1 MTDLGAQS
9 MAVTT
14 ETAGPEAARLA
25 AISRRMR
32 RQDTIFFAMTLASA
46 AIVVGLL
53 IAILVVLVIAAWPT
67 FSQFGLSFLWGTSW
81 SAPRDI
87 YGAVPAVLGTL
98 ISSLIAM
105 AIAVPIGFGIAIVLT
120 ELAPDRLRRPIGTA
134 IELLAGV
141 PSIIYGIVGLFI
153 LVPLMQS
160 SILPFL
166 IATVGQVP
174 LIGALFQP
182 PAPGIGLLTASIVLS
197 IMILPFITA
206 ITRDVFNTV
215 PPMLRESAY
224 GMGMTTWEV
233 VRYIIIPY
241 TRLGLVGGIML
252 GLGRALGETMAVT
265 FVVGSVTRLQASI
278 ISPSTTISAQI
289 ANSFGDADGLQ
300 LSSLI
305 ALGLILFVLSFGVL
319 ALAKLLIG
327 RADKF

>member
-1 MTDLGAQS
+1 MMAMTTDGS
-9 MAVTT
+9 
-14 ETAGPEAARLA
+14 GPEAAQLA

-32 RQDTIFFAMTLASA
+32 IQDTVFYLMTLGSA

-53 IAILVVLVIAAWPT
+53 IAILVVLTISAWPT
-67 FSQFGLSFLWGTSW
+67 FQTFGLSFLWQTSW
-81 SAPRDI
+81 SAPRNI
-87 YGAVPAVLGTL
+87 FGAVPAVVGTL
-98 ISSLIAM
+98 ISSFIAM
-105 AIAVPIGFGIAIVLT
+105 LIAVPLGFGIAIVLT

-141 PSIIYGIVGLFI
+141 PSIIYGIVGLFV

-160 SILPFL
+160 YVLPFL
-166 IATVGQVP
+166 INTVGQVP
-174 LIGALFQP
+174 VIGALFQP
-182 PAPGIGLLTASIVLS
+182 PAPGIGLLTASFVLAV
-197 IMILPFITA
+197 MILPFITA

-233 VRYIIIPY
+233 VRYILIPY

-265 FVVGSVTRLQASI
+265 FVIGSVTRLQTSI

-289 ANSFGDADGLQ
+289 ANGFGDADGLQ

-305 ALGLILFVLSFGVL
+305 ALGLILFVLSFCVL

>member
-1 MTDLGAQS
+1 MDA
-9 MAVTT
+9 TT
-14 ETAGPEAARLA
+14 NIADANGPESAHLA

-32 RQDTIFFAMTLASA
+32 IQDRVFFSMTLGSA

-53 IAILVVLVIAAWPT
+53 IAILVVLLIDAWPT
-67 FSQFGLSFLWGTSW
+67 FSTFGMSFLWGTSW
-81 SAPRDI
+81 SAPRDL
-87 YGAVPAVLGTL
+87 YGAVPAVIGTL
-98 ISSLIAM
+98 ISSFIAM

-120 ELAPDRLRRPIGTA
+120 ELAPDSLRRPIGTA

-141 PSIIYGIVGLFI
+141 PSIIYGIVGLFV
-153 LVPLMQS
+153 LVPLMQTF
-160 SILPFL
+160 ILPFL

-174 LIGALFQP
+174 LVGRLFQP
-182 PAPGIGLLTASIVLS
+182 PAPGIGLLTASIVLA

-289 ANSFGDADGLQ
+289 ANGFGDADGLQ
-300 LSSLI
+300 MSSLI
-305 ALGLILFVLSFGVL
+305 ALGLILFVLSFCVL

>member
-1 MTDLGAQS
+1 MTA
-9 MAVTT
+9 TT
-14 ETAGPEAARLA
+14 EMAGTRMPDTA
-25 AISRRMR
+25 AISRRFR
-32 RQDTIFFAMTLASA
+32 TQDRIFFLVTLGSA
-46 AIVVGLL
+46 ALVVALL
-53 IAILVVLVIAAWPT
+53 LAILVVLAIEAWPT
-67 FSQFGLSFLWGTSW
+67 FATFGFSFLWGTTW

-87 YGAVPAVLGTL
+87 YGAMPAVLGTL

-105 AIAVPIGFGIAIVLT
+105 LIAVPLSIGIAVFLT
-120 ELAPDRLRRPIGTA
+120 ELCPGRLRRPLGTA

-141 PSIIYGIVGLFI
+141 PSIIYGIVGLFV

-160 SILPFL
+160 AILPFL
-166 IATVGQVP
+166 IATIGQVP
-174 LIGALFQP
+174 VIGLLFQA
-182 PAPGIGLLTASIVLS
+182 PAPGIGLLTASFVLAV
-197 IMILPFITA
+197 MILPFITA

-215 PPMLRESAY
+215 PVMLRESAY

-233 VRYIIIPY
+233 VRNIIIPY
-241 TRLGLVGGIML
+241 TRLGLVGGVML

-305 ALGLILFVLSFGVL
+305 ALGLILFVLSFCVL
-319 ALAKLLIG
+319 ALAKWLIG
-327 RADKF
+327 RADSF